1 MSRKDLTIAFLSME
15 MALPEL
21 EEPACGA
28 NFKGGLGIFSGDTM
42 SGLAKCG
49 IKTYAFVP
57 FYHRHPTTREAIS
70 YKGIS
75 CIFEGEEKQLGL
87 QKIYHF
93 KRGNGK
99 VEIFG
104 LERNDIFD
112 LIYTEDRRQ
121 RLRQEILMGKA
132 PVQIL
137 KKMGVKPDIIW
148 LNESHTALA
157 IPEIREDPY
166 FERTKTLFTIHT
178 PEQAGMEK
186 FWDFRFD
193 DLKIDASKYYYIFI
207 KGGILDLTWAS
218 AVLADKMNAVS
229 REHAETTK
237 KIFSQFKSKIIS
249 IKNGTD
255 RDFWLNERLKLLGEN
270 FSETK
275 LWEIHQ
281 INKAE
286 SLQAVAKR
294 SGIILDIFKPTIW
307 WVRRI
312 AEYKNQY
319 PMLKDIIFAICAE
332 RGNFIETPLGRL
344 ESLGMQMV
352 CAGRAA
358 ETDNNCLFWME
369 EFNQWTHRRDL
380 AGKFVFLPAYDIE
393 LLKIGAFGC
402 DLWLCTPKPYR
413 EACGTSD
420 QRATLNGNPVLT
432 TKTGGT
438 GEYVKEFDILTGK
451 GNGFFIDPY
460 NPLTLYQKL
469 KIVSDIYYSWREKND
484 PLWLKIKM
492 NAFRTG
498 KSLDI
503 SFMVQNYKKKIFDAL
518 I

>member
-1 MSRKDLTIAFLSME
+1 MPKKDIIIAFLSME
-15 MALPEL
+15 MTLPEL
-21 EEPACGA
+21 GDLACGA
-28 NFKGGLGIFSGDTM
+28 NFKGGLGIFSGDAM

-57 FYHRHPTTREAIS
+57 FYHHHSTTREIVE

-75 CIFEGEEKQLGL
+75 GIFEGEEKQLGL
-87 QKIYHF
+87 QKIYHI

-121 RLRQEILMGKA
+121 RLRQEILMGKV
-132 PVQIL
+132 PIQIL
-137 KKMGVKPDIIW
+137 KKMRVKPDIIW

-166 FERTKTLFTIHT
+166 FEGTKALFTIHT

-193 DLKIDASKYYYIFI
+193 DLKIDASKYYDIFV

-218 AVLADKMNAVS
+218 AVLSDRMNAVS

-237 KIFSQFKSKIIS
+237 KMFSQFKSKIIG

-255 RDFWLNERLKLLGEN
+255 RDFWLSERIKSLGEN
-270 FSETK
+270 FSATE
-275 LWEIHQ
+275 LERIHQ
-281 INKAE
+281 IDKKE
-286 SLQAVAKR
+286 SIEIIKKR
-294 SGIILDIFKPTIW
+294 SGIGLDASKPTIW

-319 PMLKDIIFAICAE
+319 PMLKDIISAICGQ
-332 RGNFIETPLGRL
+332 RGTFIETPLGRL
-344 ESLGMQMV
+344 ECLGIQMI

-358 ETDNNCLFWME
+358 ETDNNCLYWIE
-369 EFNQWTHRRDL
+369 EFNQWSRCRDL
-380 AGKFVFLPAYDIE
+380 AGKFVFLPAYDLE
-393 LLKIGAFGC
+393 LLKIGALGC
-402 DLWLCTPKPYR
+402 DMWLCTPKPFR

-420 QRATLNGNPVLT
+420 QRAIINGNPVLT
-432 TKTGGT
+432 AKTGGT
-438 GEYVKEFDILTGK
+438 GEYIKEFDALTGK

-469 KIVSDIYYSWREKND
+469 KMVSDIYYSWREKD
-484 PLWLKIKM
+484 DSLWLKLKM

-498 KSLDI
+498 KSLDVA
-503 SFMVQNYKKKIFDAL
+503 FMVQNYKKRIFDTL